1 LKKRTEMA
9 AAEERLHILQMIQN
23 GKITAEEGVKLL
35 DSLEKGDPRI
45 SQGKSSPQGNETKQS
60 RWMRVVITDLNT
72 NKEKINI
79 RLPANVV
86 DAGYKM
92 GARYTPSLNGS
103 SSNKILDALQM
114 GETGKV
120 IDICDN
126 DTCERVVI
134 TLE

>member
-1 LKKRTEMA
+1 MA
-9 AAEERLHILQMIQN
+9 SPEERLRILQMIQN

-35 DSLEKGDPRI
+35 DSLEKGDPRS
-45 SQGKSSPQGNETKQS
+45 SQGKSSPQGNESKQS

-92 GARYTPSLNGS
+92 GARYTPTLNGS
-103 SSNKILDALQM
+103 SSNKILEALQM

>member
-1 LKKRTEMA
+1 
-9 AAEERLHILQMIQN
+9 
-23 GKITAEEGVKLL
+23 
-35 DSLEKGDPRI
+35 
-45 SQGKSSPQGNETKQS
+45 
-60 RWMRVVITDLNT
+60 MRVVITDLKT
-72 NKEKINI
+72 NREKINI

-92 GARYTPSLNGS
+92 GARYTPNLNGS
-103 SSNKILDALQM
+103 TSNKILEALQM

-126 DTCERVVI
+126 DSCERVVI

>member
-1 LKKRTEMA
+1 MA
-9 AAEERLHILQMIQN
+9 SSEERLHILQMIQN

-35 DSLEKGDPRI
+35 DSLEKGDPRN
-45 SQGKSSPQGNETKQS
+45 SQGKSTLQGNESKQS
-60 RWMRVVITDLNT
+60 RWMRVVITDLKT
-72 NKEKINI
+72 NREKINI

-92 GARYTPSLNGS
+92 GARYTPNLNGS
-103 SSNKILDALQM
+103 SSNKILEALQM

>member
-1 LKKRTEMA
+1 MA
-9 AAEERLHILQMIQN
+9 SSEERLHVLQMIQN

-35 DSLEKGDPRI
+35 EALEKGDPKAP
-45 SQGKSSPQGNETKQS
+45 SGNASTTAKQKGAP
-60 RWMRVVITDLNT
+60 RWMRVVVTDLTT

-92 GARYTPSLNGS
+92 GARFGPNLSTS
-103 SSNKILDALQM
+103 SSDQILQALQM

-120 IDICDN
+120 IDVCD
-126 DTCERVVI
+126 DDSCERVVI
-134 TLE
+134 SLE